1 MEQPESEEMLM
12 NFKSKEAGCSNIK
25 KIKLDIG
32 IVSYEA
38 RACKQRDLALAR
50 PCIAFP
56 HFLPPL

>member
-12 NFKSKEAGCSNIK
+12 NFKSKEADCSNI